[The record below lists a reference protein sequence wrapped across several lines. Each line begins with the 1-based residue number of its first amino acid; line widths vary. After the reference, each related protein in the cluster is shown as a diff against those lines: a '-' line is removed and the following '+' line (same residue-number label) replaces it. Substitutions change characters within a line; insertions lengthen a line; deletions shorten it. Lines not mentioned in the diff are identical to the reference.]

1 MLTKMLL
8 AQMFF
13 GLGTGGFIAVWCL
26 AFAVLWGLIAK
37 FLALLG
43 WQQLARDYQVEALP
57 VAPSLRVGQ
66 LKVGMVNYGG
76 IVTATTAAGGLGLRT
91 SFLFRIGHPP
101 VLIPWAALA
110 PFEERRLLWV
120 TAYRTAV
127 HTRSGG
133 RVRLQV
139 ADKRVVELLQ
149 QGWVA
154 GRENAPGL
162 PLPL

>member
-26 AFAVLWGLIAK
+26 AFAALWGLIAK
-37 FLALLG
+37 FLALL
-43 WQQLARDYQVEALP
+43 DYRVEALP
-57 VAPSLRVGQ
+57 AAPSLRVGQ

-120 TAYRTAV
+120 TTYRTAV

-154 GRENAPGL
+154 GQENAAGL